1 MWHSKIKLLLVS
13 ILLSLSG
20 SLFAQSQLPECQG
33 SDSSSWSNCFGSTVF
48 KFTRYSGE
56 WKNGKFH
63 GRGIV
68 SYSNGDVTEG
78 IWRDGTLVRAE
89 KLNTQSN
96 FKTLA
101 GASLPLCQGSD
112 SNRWT

>member
-1 MWHSKIKLLLVS
+1 MTVS
-13 ILLSLSG
+13 VLAQYRISDLTTASDLSLCGLSKTY
-20 SLFAQSQLPECQG
+20 SAIRDDAIREVIKRNIDC
-33 SDSSSWSNCFGSTVF
+33 SNL
-48 KFTRYSGE
+48 
-56 WKNGKFH
+56 N
-63 GRGIV
+63 
-68 SYSNGDVTEG
+68 
-78 IWRDGTLVRAE
+78 